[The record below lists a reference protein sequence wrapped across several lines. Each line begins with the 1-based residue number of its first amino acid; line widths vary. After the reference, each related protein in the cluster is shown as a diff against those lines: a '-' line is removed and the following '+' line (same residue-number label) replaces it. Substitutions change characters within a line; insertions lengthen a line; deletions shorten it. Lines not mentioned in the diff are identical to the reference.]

1 MKDDVPQKR
10 NLQDM
15 KIALG
20 FRWLSILLLG
30 MVSGCA
36 TMVGTWE
43 STSLYP
49 EMARD
54 QFRLIRSDNATGDFL
69 QAKVS
74 FDKDGKYVAE
84 TYHRGGN
91 SLSRGTWEYVN
102 GRLTL
107 NDDELGA
114 HSYAA
119 DFGPGGTFR
128 IVQPI
133 KGTDVVLTM
142 TRRK

>member
-1 MKDDVPQKR
+1 MRDSRPMVVG
-10 NLQDM
+10 M
-15 KIALG
+15 IVG
-20 FRWLSILLLG
+20 SLLTVGGL
-30 MVSGCA
+30 SGCA
-36 TMVGTWE
+36 TLVGNWE
-43 STSLYP
+43 STSLDP

-69 QAKVS
+69 QAKVT
-74 FDKDGKYVAE
+74 FDKDGRYVAE
-84 TYHRGGN
+84 TYYQGGN
-91 SLSRGTWEYVN
+91 SLSRGTWEYAN

-119 DFGPGGTFR
+119 DFGPGGTFE